1 MLTIYKYGNS
11 RAITVLIQP
20 VGAHDLPGLED
31 EVKDIQKLT
40 GVDIQLLAVKVDN
53 WNHNLSPWPAP
64 AVFGNEDFGNGAAET
79 LSEILKLCAGTNK
92 RYYIG
97 GYSMAGLFSL
107 WAVCQTDRFA
117 GAAAASP
124 SVWFP
129 GFLEYM
135 EKQKIQSNCI
145 YLSLGDKE
153 EKTRNPVMAQVGY
166 CIRTEY
172 AWLKK
177 EGINCTLEWTKGGH
191 FKEPGIRTA
200 RAFAWVLKQDAEGN
214 KE

>member
-31 EVKDIQKLT
+31 EVKEIQKLT
-40 GVDIQLLAVKVDN
+40 GVNIQLLAVKVDN
-53 WNHNLSPWPAP
+53 WNHDLSPWPAP

>member
-1 MLTIYKYGNS
+1 
-11 RAITVLIQP
+11 
-20 VGAHDLPGLED
+20 
-31 EVKDIQKLT
+31 
-40 GVDIQLLAVKVDN
+40 
-53 WNHNLSPWPAP
+53 
-64 AVFGNEDFGNGAAET
+64 
-79 LSEILKLCAGTNK
+79 
-92 RYYIG
+92 
-97 GYSMAGLFSL
+97 MAGLFSL

-153 EKTRNPVMAQVGY
+153 EKTRNPVMAQFGY

-177 EGINCTLEWTKGGH
+177 EGINCTMEWTKGGH

>member
-20 VGAHDLPGLED
+20 VGAHDLPGVED
-31 EVKDIQKLT
+31 EVKEIQKLT

-53 WNHNLSPWPAP
+53 WNHDLSPWPAP

-79 LSEILKLCAGTNK
+79 LSEILKLCADTNK

-129 GFLEYM
+129 GFWEYM

-153 EKTRNPVMAQVGY
+153 EKTRNPVMAQVGC
-166 CIRTEY
+166 CIRTGY

-191 FKEPGIRTA
+191 FKEPGLRTA

>member
-1 MLTIYKYGNS
+1 MYKYGNS
-11 RAITVLIQP
+11 QARTILIQP
-20 VGAHDLPGLED
+20 VGNHDLPLLED
-31 EVKDIQKLT
+31 EVKEIQKLT
-40 GVDIQLLAVKVDN
+40 GMDVQLLAVKVDN
-53 WNHNLSPWPAP
+53 WNHDLSPWTAP

-79 LSEILKLCAGTNK
+79 LSEILKLSADTNK

-135 EKQKIQSNCI
+135 KKQKIQSKCV

-153 EKTRNPVMAQVGY
+153 EMTRNPVIAQVGS
-166 CIRTEY
+166 CIRVEY
-172 AWLKK
+172 EWLKEK
-177 EGINCTLEWTKGGH
+177 GINCTLEWMKGGH
-191 FKEPGIRTA
+191 FKEPGTRTA
-200 RAFAWVLKQDAEGN
+200 RAFAWVLKQDIN
-214 KE
+214 LV